1 MNFIVVFTG
10 VDVLPQSFE
19 TKEEARNFKH
29 EHQYGKFATVLPL
42 KGTFTE

>member
-1 MNFIVVFTG
+1 VNFVVVFTG
-10 VDVLPQSFE
+10 VNVLPRTFE
-19 TKEEARNFKH
+19 TKQEAKDFKH